1 MFTGKFPLSRHL
13 ALAGLTG
20 YALACL
26 CFPVWAADGAI
37 RAIQYDPGTRH
48 FMIDASGSVRAIVNT
63 LTIAGHKRVIV
74 DIENAEIS
82 TELPRDSQLLQQLS
96 GQFTGLRNVT
106 VNQYG
111 GSGGRPIVRI
121 LFDIESDS
129 QTIRLVKNQGP
140 RLELEVSES
149 AAARNPN
156 FEFPPQLPN
165 LQQPAQQTGAN
176 VSASTPID
184 AQQPTIR
191 TEPARIHPTPADETK
206 RALTQMN
213 QRYEALLQEHQSL
226 QTQLASVQKQVPQ
239 KSDAAARE
247 TIALKS
253 EVERLKTANA
263 NLQSQLNGLLTAES
277 SNTTNHTALQQKLAD
292 IQRRLDGLS
301 RENAG
306 LKAALNAKEEPDP
319 ALSMQQAEIDRMKK
333 ANQTLQTQLE
343 QARKANAQPDSAI
356 QQELVRLK
364 AENQELQNRLRQ
376 ATSTP
381 TQGPS
386 LEEMKRTL
394 VRMNQQYDALK
405 EENDRL
411 RSQQATAASG
421 GGISDADLQNLKK
434 QLGMA
439 QQSLNE
445 SIRTINEQNKE
456 IAYLRNQV
464 TDLKASTDANS
475 REQLSRLQAS
485 VDQKAEKIRQL
496 EQLLAAKSGAA
507 SGAAA
512 TQSEISVLKRQ
523 LEQASTQYKRTVDDL
538 NQQLTTRNQQ
548 LQERDRQLTE
558 LQAQAGQVGDLQHR
572 LVTLQSELNDAR
584 RKSSQLETE
593 LEEAQRKAS
602 APQAVPISPEELKKR
617 EAQIASLQAELN
629 RSKGDLT
636 RVRQELDNQKKLA
649 AAKPVTTV
657 STGNEA
663 ALKKQVAD
671 LTRQLADARRE
682 NAASK
687 KPVPPAPAQ
696 TVYKALVATN
706 PEALKHFSEGKAAMA
721 AGDLAKALDRFNQA
735 QLLEPDNSPFA
746 IEYSIALAEDQR
758 LADSIE
764 FLRRYIQRNPG
775 DRDAYNQLGK
785 VYLMNDQADAA
796 SQAFSRAI
804 SVSMLNYYAT
814 SLKKLNRTDDA
825 ESVFKL
831 ALKLNPGDSEV
842 LFNLG
847 NLYNAQNK
855 LELARNNYLQAIQIK
870 PDFAEAHYNLGL
882 LYSKMGDNAQ
892 AVSHLEQFLRLSP
905 NARNAE
911 TIRSYVAKLKT

>member
-1 MFTGKFPLSRHL
+1 MFTGKFPLSRYL

-20 YALACL
+20 YALTCL
-26 CFPVWAADGAI
+26 CSPIWAADGAI

-82 TELPRDSQLLQQLS
+82 AELPRDSQLLQQLS

-149 AAARNPN
+149 AAARTPN

-165 LQQPAQQTGAN
+165 LQQPATNA
-176 VSASTPID
+176 SASTQSDP
-184 AQQPTIR
+184 QQPTIR
-191 TEPARIHPTPADETK
+191 TEPARIHPAPDADDAK
-206 RALTQMN
+206 RALAQMS
-213 QRYEALLQEHQSL
+213 QRYEALARENQSL
-226 QTQLASVQKQVPQ
+226 KAQLKSLQQQPVKQPEEG
-239 KSDAAARE
+239 ARE
-247 TIALKS
+247 SNALRG
-253 EVERLKTANA
+253 EIERLKTANE

-277 SNTTNHTALQQKLAD
+277 SNATNNTALQQKLAD
-292 IQRRLDGLS
+292 VQRRLDGLS

-306 LKAALNAKEEPDP
+306 LKATLNAKEEPDP

-333 ANQTLQTQLE
+333 ANQALQMQLD
-343 QARKANAQPDSAI
+343 QVRKANVQPDLSI
-356 QQELVRLK
+356 QKELSRLK
-364 AENQELQNRLRQ
+364 AENQELQTRLAQ
-376 ATSTP
+376 AASTS

-386 LEEMKRTL
+386 LEDMKRTL

-405 EENDRL
+405 AENDRL
-411 RSQQATAASG
+411 RSQQAAVSPSTSVS
-421 GGISDADLQNLKK
+421 GISDADLQNLKK

-475 REQLSRLQAS
+475 RDQLSRLQAS
-485 VDQKAEKIRQL
+485 VDQKSEKIRQL
-496 EQLLAAKSGAA
+496 EQQLAAKSVASTGAA
-507 SGAAA
+507 S
-512 TQSEISVLKRQ
+512 TTSEISVLKRQ
-523 LEQASTQYKRTVDDL
+523 LEQASTQYKRTVDEL

-548 LQERDRQLTE
+548 LQERDRQLTD

-572 LVTLQSELNDAR
+572 LVTLQSELNDTR

-593 LEEAQRKAS
+593 LTEAQRKAS
-602 APQAVPISPEELKKR
+602 AQQTAPISPEELKKR
-617 EAQIASLQAELN
+617 EAQIASLQAELT
-629 RSKGDLT
+629 RAKGDLT

-649 AAKPVTTV
+649 AARPVTTA

-682 NAASK
+682 NAAPK
-687 KPVPPAPAQ
+687 KPLPTAPAQ
-696 TVYKALVATN
+696 TVYKALVAAN

-721 AGDLAKALDRFNQA
+721 AGDLTKALDRFNQA
-735 QLLEPDNSPFA
+735 QLLEPDNSQFA
-746 IEYSIALAEDQR
+746 IEYSIALVEDQR

-831 ALKLNPGDSEV
+831 ALKLNPSDSEV

>member
-26 CFPVWAADGAI
+26 CSPVWAADGAI

-96 GQFTGLRNVT
+96 GQFVGLRNVT

-149 AAARNPN
+149 AVARTPN
-156 FEFPPQLPN
+156 YEFPPQLSN
-165 LQQPAQQTGAN
+165 LNQSGTSAPAAAQNDVQQPM
-176 VSASTPID
+176 V
-184 AQQPTIR
+184 R
-191 TEPARIHPTPADETK
+191 TEPARIHPDPAADETK
-206 RALTQMN
+206 RALAQMG
-213 QRYEALLQEHQSL
+213 QRYDALFQEHQSL
-226 QTQLASVQKQVPQ
+226 KAQLTSIRKQPVKQPEEGV
-239 KSDAAARE
+239 RE
-247 TIALKS
+247 SSALRS
-253 EVERLKTANA
+253 EIERLKTTNA
-263 NLQSQLNGLLTAES
+263 NLQSQLNGLLAS
-277 SNTTNHTALQQKLAD
+277 GPSKPADNTELQQKLAD
-292 IQRRLDGLS
+292 AQRRLDGLN
-301 RENAG
+301 RENAS
-306 LKAALNAKEEPDP
+306 LKATLNAKEEPDP
-319 ALSMQQAEIDRMKK
+319 VLAMQQAEINRIQK
-333 ANQTLQTQLE
+333 ANQTLQMQLD
-343 QARKANAQPDSAI
+343 QARKANTQPDSAT
-356 QQELVRLK
+356 QKELSRLK
-364 AENQELQNRLRQ
+364 ADNQALQSRLEQ
-376 ATSTP
+376 AMGTP
-381 TQGPS
+381 AQGPA
-386 LEEMKRTL
+386 LEDMKRTL

-405 EENDRL
+405 AENDRL
-411 RSQQATAASG
+411 RSQQASVSRNPSG
-421 GGISDADLQNLKK
+421 AGLSDADLQNLKK

-464 TDLKASTDANS
+464 TDLKAGMDAGS
-475 REQLSRLQAS
+475 RDQISRLQAN

-496 EQLLAAKSGAA
+496 EQQLAAKSSAAPGAA
-507 SGAAA
+507 S
-512 TQSEISVLKRQ
+512 TQSEVSVLKRQ
-523 LEQASTQYKRTVDDL
+523 LEQANTQYKRTVDEL
-538 NQQLTTRNQQ
+538 NQQLTARNQQ

-558 LQAQAGQVGDLQHR
+558 LQTQAGQVGDLQHR

-584 RKSSQLETE
+584 RKSSQLEAE
-593 LEEAQRKAS
+593 LEEVQRKAS
-602 APQAVPISPEELKKR
+602 APQTTPTSAEALKKR
-617 EAQIASLQAELN
+617 ELQIASLQAEIT
-629 RSKGDLT
+629 RTKGDLT
-636 RVRQELDNQKKLA
+636 RVRQELESQKKLA
-649 AAKPVTTV
+649 AAKPVTTAPK
-657 STGNEA
+657 GNET
-663 ALKKQVAD
+663 ALRNQVAD

-682 NAASK
+682 NAAQK
-687 KPVPPAPAQ
+687 KPLPPAPSQ
-696 TVYKALVATN
+696 TIYKAPVAAN
-706 PEALKHFSEGKAAMA
+706 PEALKHFSDGKAAMA
-721 AGDLAKALDRFNQA
+721 AGDLAKALDRLNQA
-735 QLLEPDNSPFA
+735 QLLDPDNSQFA
-746 IEYSIALAEDQR
+746 IEYSMALVEDQR

-764 FLRRYIQRNPG
+764 FLRRYIHRNPG

-785 VYLMNDQADAA
+785 IYLMNDQADAA

-804 SVSMLNYYAT
+804 SVSMLNNYAT

-825 ESVFKL
+825 ETVFKL

-882 LYSKMGDNAQ
+882 IYSKMGDKAQ